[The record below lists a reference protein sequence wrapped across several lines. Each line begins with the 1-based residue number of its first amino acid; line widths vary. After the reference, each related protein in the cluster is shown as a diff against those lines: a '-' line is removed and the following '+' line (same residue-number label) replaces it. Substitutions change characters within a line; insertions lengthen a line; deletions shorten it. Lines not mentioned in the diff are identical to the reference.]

1 MASRCGT
8 KSHRFLFISVCS
20 PGPGLTLTT
29 IAAHT
34 PPSPSHQQPCDQAEE
49 LSNVLMCVVC
59 LSISIY
65 LITPLP
71 LLPIYPPP
79 SPTDCLFLFLL

>member
-20 PGPGLTLTT
+20 PGPSLTLTT

-34 PPSPSHQQPCDQAEE
+34 PPSQSHQQQPCDQAEE

-71 LLPIYPPP
+71 PAAYLPSLLPN
-79 SPTDCLFLFLL
+79 